1 MSNAAAMNRLCGLFD
16 ENSFVEMAS
25 LVTARS
31 TDFNL
36 EPAQTPSDGVVTG
49 HGLVNGILVF
59 AYSQDVSVLGGSVG
73 EMHAKKIAAVYDMA
87 LKMGAPVVGFL
98 DCAGVRL
105 QEAGDALDG
114 LGLIYRKMTE
124 ASGIIPQITAV
135 MGNCGGGMSL
145 LSALSDFT
153 FMEQEKGRLYV
164 NAPNTIAGN
173 HEQKCDSAAAAFQA
187 KEAGTVDVC
196 GSESEILTQIRELV
210 ELIPGSNEE
219 NGCMA
224 MCTDELNRASLI
236 GDIRKDA
243 RAVAAELSDS
253 RQFFET
259 KRGYA
264 PSMVTGFIRLNGR
277 TVGVVANSLCSYG
290 EDGTAGEEYAPEIT
304 ADGAEKAAD
313 FISFCDAFDL
323 PVLTIVQSEGFAA
336 SLEEE
341 KALPRALARLVSTLS
356 AATVAKV
363 SLLVGKAYGSAAVM
377 MNAKAIGADLVYAL
391 PDAQLGMMDAKLAS
405 QIMYAGEPKAVQ
417 DEKAKEYEALQ
428 SNIVSAARRG
438 YVDAL
443 VEPVNAR
450 KYLIDAFE
458 LLATKRQEISSRKHI
473 TK

>member
-1 MSNAAAMNRLCGLFD
+1 
-16 ENSFVEMAS
+16 
-25 LVTARS
+25 
-31 TDFNL
+31 
-36 EPAQTPSDGVVTG
+36 
-49 HGLVNGILVF
+49 
-59 AYSQDVSVLGGSVG
+59 
-73 EMHAKKIAAVYDMA
+73 
-87 LKMGAPVVGFL
+87 
-98 DCAGVRL
+98 
-105 QEAGDALDG
+105 
-114 LGLIYRKMTE
+114 
-124 ASGIIPQITAV
+124 
-135 MGNCGGGMSL
+135 
-145 LSALSDFT
+145 
-153 FMEQEKGRLYV
+153 
-164 NAPNTIAGN
+164 
-173 HEQKCDSAAAAFQA
+173 
-187 KEAGTVDVC
+187 
-196 GSESEILTQIRELV
+196 
-210 ELIPGSNEE
+210 
-219 NGCMA
+219 
-224 MCTDELNRASLI
+224 
-236 GDIRKDA
+236 
-243 RAVAAELSDS
+243 
-253 RQFFET
+253 
-259 KRGYA
+259 
-264 PSMVTGFIRLNGR
+264 MVTGFIRLNGR